1 MIGHN
6 SVCCRIIAKWIRLF
20 PNLTDLSGRGKSVEL
35 KQTTKQTNKQARK
48 NTLSTYRCYILLGIT
63 SLRSVKLHGKKEN

>member
-6 SVCCRIIAKWIRLF
+6 SVCCRIIAKGIRLF

-35 KQTTKQTNKQARK
+35 KQTTKQTNKQER
-48 NTLSTYRCYILLGIT
+48 TRYLHIVVTYSWGSQACDR
-63 SLRSVKLHGKKEN
+63 

>member
-6 SVCCRIIAKWIRLF
+6 SVCCRIIAKGIRLF

-35 KQTTKQTNKQARK
+35 KQTTKQTNKQ
-48 NTLSTYRCYILLGIT
+48 T
-63 SLRSVKLHGKKEN
+63 SKKEHVIYISLLHTLGDHKPAIGKTAW